1 MAFADELEDT
11 EDKPP
16 SILPVFGN
24 APDMSKILGIDLG
37 TTNSCMAVMEAG
49 QPAVLENAEGART
62 TPSVVAFTKDG
73 ERLVGQAAKRQAITN
88 PKNTIFS
95 AKRLIGR
102 KYGELSESE
111 KNTPYKIVEAANGD
125 AHIQVEVGGEIKTYS
140 PQEISAMVLSKL
152 KADAESRLGETITEA
167 VITVPAYFN
176 DSQRN
181 ATKAAGEIAGL
192 DVKRIVN
199 EPTAAA
205 LAYGLDK
212 KGEEKIAVYDLGGG
226 TFDISVLEIDEG
238 FFEVLATDGDTRLGG
253 DDWDSAI
260 IKWIVEGF
268 KSDNGI
274 DLNGQPDALQ
284 RIKEEAEKAKIALS
298 SSQSYEINL
307 PFITADQT
315 GPKHIQKSLSRSAL
329 EQMTDSLFERT
340 KGPVRDC
347 LKESGVSVGDIDELV
362 LVGGMTRMPKVV
374 ETAKALAG
382 KDPHQGVNP
391 DEVVAVGAAIQGGV
405 LSKDPSLGDV
415 VLLDVTPLTLSIE
428 TMGGIATPMIE
439 RNTTIP
445 AKKSQ
450 VFSTA
455 ADNQPSVD
463 IVVCQGERKLV
474 SDNKVLGN
482 FRLDGISPAPRGVP
496 QVEVTFDID
505 RNGILKVSA
514 KDKGTGK
521 EQNISIE
528 GSSGLSP
535 DEIEKAKREAE
546 QFADADKKRLEGIE
560 VRNLADNAVYTV
572 RKQLGELE
580 GQLPAEAKAE
590 IESAATELEEALKSD
605 DTDRI
610 RTATDALQAKFT
622 ELAAAAQAAEGAGA
636 GAEGESP
643 EPKEAKGDV
652 VDAEFE
658 EVRDDKS

>member
-1 MAFADELEDT
+1 
-11 EDKPP
+11 
-16 SILPVFGN
+16 
-24 APDMSKILGIDLG
+24 MSKILGIDLG
-37 TTNSCMAVMEAG
+37 TTNSCMSVMEGG
-49 QPAVLENAEGART
+49 QPAVLENAEGGRT
-62 TPSVVAFTKDG
+62 TPSVVAFSKDG

-102 KYGELSESE
+102 KFDELAEEE
-111 KNTPYKIVEAANGD
+111 KKTPYEIVKASNGD
-125 AHIQVEVGGEIKTYS
+125 AHIQVEVGGESKTYS
-140 PQEISAMVLSKL
+140 PQEISAMILSKL
-152 KADAESRLGETITEA
+152 KADAESKLGESITEA

-212 KGEEKIAVYDLGGG
+212 QGEEKIAVYDLGGG

-238 FFEVLATDGDTRLGG
+238 FFEVLATDGDTQLGG
-253 DDWDSAI
+253 DDWDNAI
-260 IKWIVEGF
+260 ISSIVDQF
-268 KSDNGI
+268 KSDTSI

-298 SSQSYEINL
+298 SAQNYEINL
-307 PFITADQT
+307 PFITADQS
-315 GPKHIQKSLSRSAL
+315 GPKHIQQTLTRSQL
-329 EQMTDSLFERT
+329 EQMTDHLFERT
-340 KGPVRDC
+340 KRPVTSC
-347 LKESGVSVGDIDELV
+347 LKEAGVSAGDIDELV

-374 ETAKALAG
+374 DTAKELAG

-405 LSKDPSLGDV
+405 LAKDPTLGDV
-415 VLLDVTPLTLSIE
+415 VLLDVTPLSLSIE

-463 IVVCQGERKLV
+463 IVVCQGERKMV
-474 SDNKVLGN
+474 SDNKMLGN
-482 FRLDGISPAPRGVP
+482 FRLDGINAAPRGMP
-496 QVEVTFDID
+496 QIEVTFDID

-514 KDKGTGK
+514 KDKETGK

-528 GSSGLSP
+528 GSSGLSD
-535 DEIEKAKREAE
+535 DEIEKAKQEAE
-546 QFADADKKRLEGIE
+546 QYADADKEKAEGIE
-560 VRNLADNAVYTV
+560 IRNTADNAVYTV
-572 RKQLGELE
+572 KKQLEEL
-580 GQLPAEAKAE
+580 GDQLPAEAKAE
-590 IESAATELEEALKSD
+590 IDPLVADVEEALKRD
-605 DTDRI
+605 DNDKI
-610 RTATDALQAKFT
+610 KEASDALQNKFG
-622 ELAAAAQAAEGAGA
+622 ELAAAAQQAAAGA
-636 GAEGESP
+636 GVDPAAAAAAAAAGAGGAAAGSDDSSE
-643 EPKEAKGDV
+643 EPKQAKGNV

-658 EVRDDKS
+658 EVSEDK